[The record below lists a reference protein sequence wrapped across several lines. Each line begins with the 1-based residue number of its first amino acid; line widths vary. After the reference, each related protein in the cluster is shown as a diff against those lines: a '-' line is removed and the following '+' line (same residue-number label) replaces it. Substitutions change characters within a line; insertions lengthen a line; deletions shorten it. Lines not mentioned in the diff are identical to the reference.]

1 MKKQEQAIS
10 KATRETANQTVKI
23 NQHLSIIT
31 LNEMVFNTNKV
42 PSTMNNRIKKLNLSV
57 VFKKQATLLLRGKKS

>member
-1 MKKQEQAIS
+1 MGAVKMKIQRILTNNA
-10 KATRETANQTVKI
+10 
-23 NQHLSIIT
+23 IIT